1 MAATVSTP
9 PATPAADRAGPGRTP
24 GLFEYAPE
32 VPVALAALGFA
43 PLDPDSLV
51 SHLGRNDSW
60 AGRTTDG
67 TGVFIKRLD
76 GQAPDGT
83 DRYDR
88 SCAFESAR
96 TGAGALSWESP
107 ALLGGDRKRLVLV
120 FDLLVD
126 AVTGNTLADEDG
138 FDTGL
143 ARRAGRALAELHGF
157 PTADVRPKPRPGT
170 RTGHRLAALTVAEYT
185 ASSGAELAL
194 WGLLQQDRR
203 LHGALRALDAR
214 SAAADHLPVHGDL
227 RLDQFLL
234 CDGTLQLTDWEEFQL
249 ADPAIDL
256 GGFVGQW
263 LYRAASRMFTGVDTD
278 EVDAEVDATDPDPD
292 PDLTDADAD
301 GGRPADAHGTLMRSG
316 ERELAAVL
324 PVIGA
329 FWQGYRQHADRLDPE
344 LAERVVGYAGW
355 HLFDRTMATAS
366 VRPTL
371 SAVQRGIAGVGRGA
385 LLAPDR
391 FIEAIG
397 LVAS

>member
-9 PATPAADRAGPGRTP
+9 PARPAADRVGPDRTP

-43 PLDPDSLV
+43 PLDPDSVV

-76 GQAPDGT
+76 GQAPDGA

-96 TGAGALSWESP
+96 AGAGALSWESP

-126 AVTGNTLADEDG
+126 AVTGNTLADDGG
-138 FDTGL
+138 FDTEL

-157 PTADVRPKPRPGT
+157 RAADVRPKPRSGT
-170 RTGHRLAALTVAEYT
+170 STGRRLAALTVAEYA

-203 LHGALRALDAR
+203 LHGALRELNAR
-214 SAAADHLPVHGDL
+214 SAAADHRPVHGDL

-263 LYRAASRMFTGVDTD
+263 LYRTASRMFTGVDTD
-278 EVDAEVDATDPDPD
+278 EVATDPDPD
-292 PDLTDADAD
+292 PGLTDAD
-301 GGRPADAHGTLMRSG
+301 GGHPADAHGTLMRSG

-324 PVIGA
+324 PVISA

-366 VRPTL
+366 VQPTL